1 MWQELTVGGGHS
13 FPIYA
18 MHIHV
23 VEPFLLLFIDMVEHI
38 LTLGGQVHF

>member
-13 FPIYA
+13 VPIYA
-18 MHIHV
+18 VHVHV

-38 LTLGGQVHF
+38 LTFGGQVHF